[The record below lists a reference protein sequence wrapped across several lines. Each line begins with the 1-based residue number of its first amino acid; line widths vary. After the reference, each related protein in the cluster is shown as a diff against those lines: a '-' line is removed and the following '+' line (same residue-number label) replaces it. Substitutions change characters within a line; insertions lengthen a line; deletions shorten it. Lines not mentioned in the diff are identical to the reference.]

1 MFTFAS
7 LSTIMHCTAFC
18 ALQYNVQL
26 RTALVTNL
34 LHCFAKQSLYYN
46 HHHKYLQLQLVFV
59 IFQNILQ
66 IGFLQPWASFFSLIG
81 GVFSLLHQ
89 SNIVTCSK
97 LCLPNQKQ
105 SQQKVESSSFV
116 KKFHVEALGPLGNK
130 TGATLGGHLKALSNL
145 HQPAEEASFAQTL
158 QVLSPILMWE
168 TTDFDL
174 SLSLANEIFNTSAV
188 KAKSGQTS
196 DSSLTIG
203 LTLKG
208 GFWVKLTTWTPWV
221 MSSVMYSGIW

>member
-1 MFTFAS
+1 
-7 LSTIMHCTAFC
+7 MHCTAFC

-116 KKFHVEALGPLGNK
+116 KKFHVEALRPVGNK

-145 HQPAEEASFAQTL
+145 LQPGVASFAQNSLILFSMQETADFNL
-158 QVLSPILMWE
+158 FFTMANDISNISEEWRVGRHLVLAW
-168 TTDFDL
+168 L
-174 SLSLANEIFNTSAV
+174 SRFFFGVNRQLESMISVFRE
-188 KAKSGQTS
+188 
-196 DSSLTIG
+196 SSCLVPLG
-203 LTLKG
+203 
-208 GFWVKLTTWTPWV
+208 
-221 MSSVMYSGIW
+221 